1 MKKFANEF
9 KDFIAKGNV
18 VDMAV
23 GVVVGGAFGKIVTSL
38 VEDIIMPPISKLLSG
53 VNVQEMFYALDGNK
67 YATLQE
73 ARDAAAPI
81 IAYGNFI
88 QNIINFLIIAL
99 VIFIVIKQ
107 VAKVRPQEEAPA
119 PTTKVCPYCKSEIPV
134 EAVKCP
140 HCTSDL
146 K

>member
-23 GVVVGGAFGKIVTSL
+23 GVIVGGAFGKIVTSL

>member
-107 VAKVRPQEEAPA
+107 VAKVRPQEEGPA

>member
-119 PTTKVCPYCKSEIPV
+119 PTTKVCPYCKSEIPI

>member
-18 VDMAV
+18 VDMAF
-23 GVVVGGAFGKIVTSL
+23 GVIVGGAFGKIVTSL

>member
-18 VDMAV
+18 IDMAV
-23 GVVVGGAFGKIVTSL
+23 GVIVGGAFGKIVTSL

-88 QNIINFLIIAL
+88 QNVINFLIIAL
-99 VIFIVIKQ
+99 VIFIAIKQ

-119 PTTKVCPYCKSEIPV
+119 PTTKVCPYCKSEIPI

>member
-23 GVVVGGAFGKIVTSL
+23 GVIVGGAFGKIVTSL

-67 YATLQE
+67 CAALQE

-119 PTTKVCPYCKSEIPV
+119 PTTKVCPYCKSEIPI

>member
-23 GVVVGGAFGKIVTSL
+23 GVIVGGAFGKIVTSL

-119 PTTKVCPYCKSEIPV
+119 PTTKVCPYCKSEIPI

>member
-107 VAKVRPQEEAPA
+107 VGKVRPQEEAPA

>member
-18 VDMAV
+18 IDMAV
-23 GVVVGGAFGKIVTSL
+23 GVIVGGAFGKIVTSL

-119 PTTKVCPYCKSEIPV
+119 PTTKVCPYCKSEIPI

>member
-23 GVVVGGAFGKIVTSL
+23 GVIVGGAFGKIVTSL

-53 VNVQEMFYALDGNK
+53 VNVQEMFYVLDGNK

-119 PTTKVCPYCKSEIPV
+119 PTTKVCPYCKSEIPI

>member
-23 GVVVGGAFGKIVTSL
+23 GVIVGGAFGKIVTSL

-53 VNVQEMFYALDGNK
+53 VNVQEMFFALDGNK
-67 YATLQE
+67 YETLQE

-107 VAKVRPQEEAPA
+107 VAKVRPKEEAPA

>member
-23 GVVVGGAFGKIVTSL
+23 GVIVGGAFGKIVTSL

-53 VNVQEMFYALDGNK
+53 VDIQEMFFSLDGNK

-119 PTTKVCPYCKSEIPV
+119 PTTKVCPYCKSEIPI

>member
-107 VAKVRPQEEAPA
+107 VAKVRPQDEGPA